1 MNNGIIVLK
10 FFLHVSREVQKKRFI
25 ERVNEPEKHWKF
37 SAKDIGEMKYRDAY
51 MAAYQD
57 MFNATST
64 PHAPWYIIPAD
75 HKWFTHLAVTSVISD
90 TLDRLRLSY
99 PSVSSEDMKA
109 LLAAKKEM
117 EQEDNGPG
125 DPGQEQEKNEQRH
138 VIAQLNKETFIKI
151 RIQMLPGEGSWRSS
165 KGISYGCQR
174 QQIGQAGAMLTRAFF
189 DDPKLTHLIPDIAAK
204 KELSR
209 YLFEF
214 ELQYGM
220 NYGDVYTTS
229 PAVEGVAVW
238 LPSTKSE
245 VTFWRAFRSGGM
257 VLQKHL
263 GKQIMDRLMSFS
275 TAVDI
280 LHKKHA
286 PYPHYY
292 LFFIG
297 VDPAYQKKRVA
308 SRLITPMLGW
318 LDMQKLP
325 CYLNTQNENNI
336 GLYEHY
342 GFQVI
347 EQLVLPDSGIVHTA
361 MQRNP
366 R

>member
-1 MNNGIIVLK
+1 MAELKGDIV
-10 FFLHVSREVQKKRFI
+10 
-25 ERVNEPEKHWKF
+25 
-37 SAKDIGEMKYRDAY
+37 
-51 MAAYQD
+51 
-57 MFNATST
+57 
-64 PHAPWYIIPAD
+64 
-75 HKWFTHLAVTSVISD
+75 
-90 TLDRLRLSY
+90 RLS
-99 PSVSSEDMKA
+99 K
-109 LLAAKKEM
+109 
-117 EQEDNGPG
+117 
-125 DPGQEQEKNEQRH
+125 
-138 VIAQLNKETFIKI
+138 
-151 RIQMLPGEGSWRSS
+151 
-165 KGISYGCQR
+165 
-174 QQIGQAGAMLTRAFF
+174 QQIEQAGAMLTRAFF
-189 DDPKLTHLIPDIAAK
+189 DDPKLTHLIPEITAK

-257 VLQKHL
+257 RLQKQL
-263 GKQIMDRLMSFS
+263 GKKIMDRLMSFS
-275 TAVDI
+275 YAVDT

-308 SRLITPMLGW
+308 GRLITPMLGW

-325 CYLNTQNENNI
+325 CYLHTQNEKNI

-347 EQLVLPDSGIVHTA
+347 EQRVLPDSGIVHTA
-361 MQRNP
+361 LQRNP

>member
-1 MNNGIIVLK
+1 MAELKGEIV
-10 FFLHVSREVQKKRFI
+10 
-25 ERVNEPEKHWKF
+25 
-37 SAKDIGEMKYRDAY
+37 
-51 MAAYQD
+51 
-57 MFNATST
+57 
-64 PHAPWYIIPAD
+64 
-75 HKWFTHLAVTSVISD
+75 
-90 TLDRLRLSY
+90 RLT
-99 PSVSSEDMKA
+99 
-109 LLAAKKEM
+109 KE
-117 EQEDNGPG
+117 
-125 DPGQEQEKNEQRH
+125 
-138 VIAQLNKETFIKI
+138 
-151 RIQMLPGEGSWRSS
+151 
-165 KGISYGCQR
+165 
-174 QQIGQAGAMLTRAFF
+174 QIGQAGEMLTRAFF
-189 DDPKLTHLIPDIAAK
+189 DDPKLTHLIPEIAAK

-257 VLQKHL
+257 LLQKRL

-275 TAVDI
+275 TEIDV
-280 LHKKHA
+280 LHKKHV
-286 PYPHYY
+286 PFSHYY

-297 VDPAYQKKRVA
+297 VDPVYQKKRVA
-308 SRLITPMLGW
+308 SRLITPMLSW
-318 LDMQKLP
+318 LDIQKLS
-325 CYLNTQNENNI
+325 CYLNTQNEKNI

-342 GFQVI
+342 GFEVI
-347 EQLVLPDSGIVHTA
+347 EQRVLPDSDIVHTA

>member
-1 MNNGIIVLK
+1 MAELKGDIV
-10 FFLHVSREVQKKRFI
+10 
-25 ERVNEPEKHWKF
+25 
-37 SAKDIGEMKYRDAY
+37 
-51 MAAYQD
+51 
-57 MFNATST
+57 
-64 PHAPWYIIPAD
+64 
-75 HKWFTHLAVTSVISD
+75 
-90 TLDRLRLSY
+90 RLL
-99 PSVSSEDMKA
+99 
-109 LLAAKKEM
+109 
-117 EQEDNGPG
+117 
-125 DPGQEQEKNEQRH
+125 
-138 VIAQLNKETFIKI
+138 
-151 RIQMLPGEGSWRSS
+151 
-165 KGISYGCQR
+165 R
-174 QQIGQAGAMLTRAFF
+174 QQVGQAGAMLTRAFS
-189 DDPKLTHLIPDIAAK
+189 DDPKLTHLIPDITAK

-245 VTFWRAFRSGGM
+245 ITFWRAFRSGGR
-257 VLQKHL
+257 VLQKRL
-263 GKQIMDRLMSFS
+263 GKKIMDRVMSFS
-275 TAVDI
+275 TAVDT

-325 CYLNTQNENNI
+325 CYLHTQNETNI

-347 EQLVLPDSGIVHTA
+347 EQLVLPDSGIGHTA
-361 MQRNP
+361 MLRNP

>member
-1 MNNGIIVLK
+1 MAELKGDIV
-10 FFLHVSREVQKKRFI
+10 
-25 ERVNEPEKHWKF
+25 
-37 SAKDIGEMKYRDAY
+37 
-51 MAAYQD
+51 
-57 MFNATST
+57 
-64 PHAPWYIIPAD
+64 
-75 HKWFTHLAVTSVISD
+75 
-90 TLDRLRLSY
+90 RLS
-99 PSVSSEDMKA
+99 K
-109 LLAAKKEM
+109 
-117 EQEDNGPG
+117 
-125 DPGQEQEKNEQRH
+125 H
-138 VIAQLNKETFIKI
+138 
-151 RIQMLPGEGSWRSS
+151 
-165 KGISYGCQR
+165 
-174 QQIGQAGAMLTRAFF
+174 QIEQAGAMLTRAFF

-257 VLQKHL
+257 VLQKRL

-275 TAVDI
+275 TEIDI

-286 PYPHYY
+286 PHPHYY

-347 EQLVLPDSGIVHTA
+347 EQVVLPDSGIVHTA
-361 MQRNP
+361 MLRNP

>member
-1 MNNGIIVLK
+1 MVELEGDIV
-10 FFLHVSREVQKKRFI
+10 
-25 ERVNEPEKHWKF
+25 
-37 SAKDIGEMKYRDAY
+37 
-51 MAAYQD
+51 
-57 MFNATST
+57 
-64 PHAPWYIIPAD
+64 
-75 HKWFTHLAVTSVISD
+75 
-90 TLDRLRLSY
+90 RLS
-99 PSVSSEDMKA
+99 K
-109 LLAAKKEM
+109 
-117 EQEDNGPG
+117 
-125 DPGQEQEKNEQRH
+125 
-138 VIAQLNKETFIKI
+138 
-151 RIQMLPGEGSWRSS
+151 
-165 KGISYGCQR
+165 
-174 QQIGQAGAMLTRAFF
+174 QQVGQAAAMLTRAFF
-189 DDPKLTHLIPDIAAK
+189 DDPKLTHLIPDISTK

-214 ELQYGM
+214 ELRYGM

-238 LPSTKSE
+238 LPSAKSE
-245 VTFWRAFRSGGM
+245 ITFWRAFRSGGRI
-257 VLQKHL
+257 LQKCL

-275 TAVDI
+275 TEIDI

-286 PYPHYY
+286 PHRHYY

-318 LDMQKLP
+318 LDKQKLP

-347 EQLVLPDSGIVHTA
+347 EQVVLPHSGIVHTA
-361 MQRNP
+361 MLRNP

>member
-1 MNNGIIVLK
+1 MAELKGDIV
-10 FFLHVSREVQKKRFI
+10 
-25 ERVNEPEKHWKF
+25 
-37 SAKDIGEMKYRDAY
+37 
-51 MAAYQD
+51 
-57 MFNATST
+57 
-64 PHAPWYIIPAD
+64 
-75 HKWFTHLAVTSVISD
+75 
-90 TLDRLRLSY
+90 RLL
-99 PSVSSEDMKA
+99 
-109 LLAAKKEM
+109 
-117 EQEDNGPG
+117 
-125 DPGQEQEKNEQRH
+125 
-138 VIAQLNKETFIKI
+138 
-151 RIQMLPGEGSWRSS
+151 
-165 KGISYGCQR
+165 R
-174 QQIGQAGAMLTRAFF
+174 QQVGQAGAMLTRAFS
-189 DDPKLTHLIPDIAAK
+189 DDPKLTNLIPDITAK
-204 KELSR
+204 NELSR

-220 NYGDVYTTS
+220 NYGDVFTTS

-245 VTFWRAFRSGGM
+245 ITFWRAFRSGGM
-257 VLQKHL
+257 VLQKRL
-263 GKQIMDRLMSFS
+263 GKQIMDRVMSFS
-275 TAVDI
+275 TEVDR

-297 VDPAYQKKRVA
+297 VDPKYQKKRVA

-325 CYLNTQNENNI
+325 CYLHTQNETNI

-361 MQRNP
+361 MHRNP

>member
-1 MNNGIIVLK
+1 MAELKGDIV
-10 FFLHVSREVQKKRFI
+10 
-25 ERVNEPEKHWKF
+25 
-37 SAKDIGEMKYRDAY
+37 
-51 MAAYQD
+51 
-57 MFNATST
+57 
-64 PHAPWYIIPAD
+64 
-75 HKWFTHLAVTSVISD
+75 
-90 TLDRLRLSY
+90 RLL
-99 PSVSSEDMKA
+99 
-109 LLAAKKEM
+109 
-117 EQEDNGPG
+117 
-125 DPGQEQEKNEQRH
+125 
-138 VIAQLNKETFIKI
+138 
-151 RIQMLPGEGSWRSS
+151 
-165 KGISYGCQR
+165 R
-174 QQIGQAGAMLTRAFF
+174 QQVGQAGAMLTRAFS
-189 DDPKLTHLIPDIAAK
+189 DDPKLTHLIPDITAK

-245 VTFWRAFRSGGM
+245 ITFWRAFRSGGR
-257 VLQKHL
+257 VLQKRL
-263 GKQIMDRLMSFS
+263 GKKIMDRVMSFS
-275 TAVDI
+275 TAVDT

-325 CYLNTQNENNI
+325 CYLHTQNENTI

-347 EQLVLPDSGIVHTA
+347 EQLVLPDSGIGHTA
-361 MQRNP
+361 MLRNP

>member
-1 MNNGIIVLK
+1 MVMAELKGDIIRL
-10 FFLHVSREVQKKRFI
+10 
-25 ERVNEPEKHWKF
+25 PKHQV
-37 SAKDIGEMKYRDAY
+37 G
-51 MAAYQD
+51 
-57 MFNATST
+57 
-64 PHAPWYIIPAD
+64 
-75 HKWFTHLAVTSVISD
+75 LA
-90 TLDRLRLSY
+90 
-99 PSVSSEDMKA
+99 
-109 LLAAKKEM
+109 
-117 EQEDNGPG
+117 
-125 DPGQEQEKNEQRH
+125 
-138 VIAQLNKETFIKI
+138 
-151 RIQMLPGEGSWRSS
+151 GS
-165 KGISYGCQR
+165 
-174 QQIGQAGAMLTRAFF
+174 MLTRAFF
-189 DDPKLTHLIPDIAAK
+189 DDPKLTHLIPEIAAR

-209 YLFEF
+209 HLFEF

-245 VTFWRAFRSGGM
+245 ITFWRAFRSGGM
-257 VLQKHL
+257 RLQKHL
-263 GKQIMDRLMSFS
+263 GKKIMDRLMSFS
-275 TAVDI
+275 GAIDT

-297 VDPAYQKKRVA
+297 VDPSYQKKRVA

-318 LDMQKLP
+318 LDLQKLP
-325 CYLNTQNENNI
+325 CYLHTQNEKNI

-342 GFQVI
+342 GFRVI

-361 MQRNP
+361 LQRNP

>member
-1 MNNGIIVLK
+1 MAELKGEIV
-10 FFLHVSREVQKKRFI
+10 
-25 ERVNEPEKHWKF
+25 
-37 SAKDIGEMKYRDAY
+37 
-51 MAAYQD
+51 
-57 MFNATST
+57 
-64 PHAPWYIIPAD
+64 
-75 HKWFTHLAVTSVISD
+75 
-90 TLDRLRLSY
+90 RLT
-99 PSVSSEDMKA
+99 K
-109 LLAAKKEM
+109 
-117 EQEDNGPG
+117 
-125 DPGQEQEKNEQRH
+125 
-138 VIAQLNKETFIKI
+138 
-151 RIQMLPGEGSWRSS
+151 
-165 KGISYGCQR
+165 
-174 QQIGQAGAMLTRAFF
+174 QQIGQAGEMLTRAFF
-189 DDPKLTHLIPDIAAK
+189 DDPKLTHLIPEIAAK

-257 VLQKHL
+257 VLQKRL

-275 TAVDI
+275 TEIDV

-286 PYPHYY
+286 PFPHYY

-297 VDPAYQKKRVA
+297 VDPVYQKKRVA
-308 SRLITPMLGW
+308 SRLITPMLSW
-318 LDMQKLP
+318 LDIQKLS
-325 CYLNTQNENNI
+325 CYLNTQNEKNI

-342 GFQVI
+342 GFEVI
-347 EQLVLPDSGIVHTA
+347 EQLVLPDSDMVHTA

>member
-1 MNNGIIVLK
+1 MAELKGDII
-10 FFLHVSREVQKKRFI
+10 
-25 ERVNEPEKHWKF
+25 
-37 SAKDIGEMKYRDAY
+37 
-51 MAAYQD
+51 
-57 MFNATST
+57 
-64 PHAPWYIIPAD
+64 
-75 HKWFTHLAVTSVISD
+75 
-90 TLDRLRLSY
+90 RLS
-99 PSVSSEDMKA
+99 
-109 LLAAKKEM
+109 KK
-117 EQEDNGPG
+117 
-125 DPGQEQEKNEQRH
+125 
-138 VIAQLNKETFIKI
+138 
-151 RIQMLPGEGSWRSS
+151 
-165 KGISYGCQR
+165 
-174 QQIGQAGAMLTRAFF
+174 QIGQAAAMLSRAFF
-189 DDPKLTHLIPDIAAK
+189 DDPKLIHLIPDIPTK
-204 KELSR
+204 KDLSR
-209 YLFEF
+209 YHFEF
-214 ELQYGM
+214 LLQYGM

-257 VLQKHL
+257 RLQKQL
-263 GKQIMDRLMSFS
+263 GKKIMDRLMSFS
-275 TAVDI
+275 NAIDT

-325 CYLNTQNENNI
+325 CYLNTQNEANI

-347 EQLVLPDSGIVHTA
+347 EQVVLPDSGIVHTA
-361 MQRNP
+361 MLRNP

>member
-1 MNNGIIVLK
+1 MAELKGDIV
-10 FFLHVSREVQKKRFI
+10 
-25 ERVNEPEKHWKF
+25 
-37 SAKDIGEMKYRDAY
+37 
-51 MAAYQD
+51 
-57 MFNATST
+57 
-64 PHAPWYIIPAD
+64 
-75 HKWFTHLAVTSVISD
+75 
-90 TLDRLRLSY
+90 RLS
-99 PSVSSEDMKA
+99 K
-109 LLAAKKEM
+109 
-117 EQEDNGPG
+117 
-125 DPGQEQEKNEQRH
+125 
-138 VIAQLNKETFIKI
+138 
-151 RIQMLPGEGSWRSS
+151 
-165 KGISYGCQR
+165 

-189 DDPKLTHLIPDIAAK
+189 DDPKLTHLIPEITAK

-229 PAVEGVAVW
+229 SSVEGVAVW

-245 VTFWRAFRSGGM
+245 ITFWRAFRSGGM
-257 VLQKHL
+257 GLQKHL
-263 GKQIMDRLMSFS
+263 GKQIMDRVMSFS
-275 TAVDI
+275 TAVDN

-286 PYPHYY
+286 PYPHCY

-297 VDPAYQKKRVA
+297 VDPAYQQKRVA

-318 LDMQKLP
+318 LDIQKLP
-325 CYLNTQNENNI
+325 CYLNTQNEKNI

-366 R
+366 H

>member
-1 MNNGIIVLK
+1 MAELKGDII
-10 FFLHVSREVQKKRFI
+10 
-25 ERVNEPEKHWKF
+25 
-37 SAKDIGEMKYRDAY
+37 
-51 MAAYQD
+51 
-57 MFNATST
+57 
-64 PHAPWYIIPAD
+64 
-75 HKWFTHLAVTSVISD
+75 
-90 TLDRLRLSY
+90 RLS
-99 PSVSSEDMKA
+99 K
-109 LLAAKKEM
+109 
-117 EQEDNGPG
+117 
-125 DPGQEQEKNEQRH
+125 
-138 VIAQLNKETFIKI
+138 
-151 RIQMLPGEGSWRSS
+151 
-165 KGISYGCQR
+165 
-174 QQIGQAGAMLTRAFF
+174 QQIGQAGAMLTRAFS
-189 DDPKLTHLIPDIAAK
+189 DDPKLTHLMPDMTAK

-229 PAVEGVAVW
+229 PSVEGVAVW

-245 VTFWRAFRSGGM
+245 ITFWRAFRSGGRG
-257 VLQKHL
+257 LQKHL
-263 GKQIMDRLMSFS
+263 GKKIMDRVMSFS
-275 TAVDI
+275 TAVDT

-325 CYLNTQNENNI
+325 CYLHTQNETNI

-347 EQLVLPDSGIVHTA
+347 EQLILPDSGIVHTA
-361 MQRNP
+361 MLRNP

>member
-1 MNNGIIVLK
+1 MAELKGDIV
-10 FFLHVSREVQKKRFI
+10 
-25 ERVNEPEKHWKF
+25 
-37 SAKDIGEMKYRDAY
+37 
-51 MAAYQD
+51 
-57 MFNATST
+57 
-64 PHAPWYIIPAD
+64 
-75 HKWFTHLAVTSVISD
+75 
-90 TLDRLRLSY
+90 RLS
-99 PSVSSEDMKA
+99 
-109 LLAAKKEM
+109 KK
-117 EQEDNGPG
+117 
-125 DPGQEQEKNEQRH
+125 
-138 VIAQLNKETFIKI
+138 
-151 RIQMLPGEGSWRSS
+151 
-165 KGISYGCQR
+165 
-174 QQIGQAGAMLTRAFF
+174 QIGQAAAMLTRAFS
-189 DDPKLTHLIPDIAAK
+189 DDPKLTHLMPDIAVK
-204 KELSR
+204 KELSQH
-209 YLFEF
+209 LFEF

-238 LPSTKSE
+238 LSSTKSE
-245 VTFWRAFRSGGM
+245 ITFWRAFRSGGR
-257 VLQKHL
+257 VLQKRL
-263 GKQIMDRLMSFS
+263 GKKIMDRVMSFS
-275 TAVDI
+275 TAVDT

-361 MQRNP
+361 MLRNP

>member
-1 MNNGIIVLK
+1 MAELKGDIV
-10 FFLHVSREVQKKRFI
+10 
-25 ERVNEPEKHWKF
+25 
-37 SAKDIGEMKYRDAY
+37 
-51 MAAYQD
+51 
-57 MFNATST
+57 
-64 PHAPWYIIPAD
+64 
-75 HKWFTHLAVTSVISD
+75 
-90 TLDRLRLSY
+90 RLS
-99 PSVSSEDMKA
+99 K
-109 LLAAKKEM
+109 
-117 EQEDNGPG
+117 
-125 DPGQEQEKNEQRH
+125 H
-138 VIAQLNKETFIKI
+138 
-151 RIQMLPGEGSWRSS
+151 
-165 KGISYGCQR
+165 
-174 QQIGQAGAMLTRAFF
+174 QIGQAGAMLTRAFF
-189 DDPKLTHLIPDIAAK
+189 DDPKLTHLLPDIATK

-238 LPSTKSE
+238 LPSAKSE

-257 VLQKHL
+257 VLQKRL

-275 TAVDI
+275 TEIDM

-347 EQLVLPDSGIVHTA
+347 EQVVLPDSGIVHTA
-361 MQRNP
+361 MLRNP

>member
-1 MNNGIIVLK
+1 MAELKGEIVQL
-10 FFLHVSREVQKKRFI
+10 
-25 ERVNEPEKHWKF
+25 
-37 SAKDIGEMKYRDAY
+37 
-51 MAAYQD
+51 
-57 MFNATST
+57 T
-64 PHAPWYIIPAD
+64 
-75 HKWFTHLAVTSVISD
+75 
-90 TLDRLRLSY
+90 
-99 PSVSSEDMKA
+99 
-109 LLAAKKEM
+109 KE
-117 EQEDNGPG
+117 
-125 DPGQEQEKNEQRH
+125 
-138 VIAQLNKETFIKI
+138 
-151 RIQMLPGEGSWRSS
+151 
-165 KGISYGCQR
+165 
-174 QQIGQAGAMLTRAFF
+174 QIGQAGEMLTRAFF
-189 DDPKLTHLIPDIAAK
+189 DDPKLTHLIPEIAAK

-238 LPSTKSE
+238 LPSAKSE

-275 TAVDI
+275 TEIDV
-280 LHKKHA
+280 LHKKHV
-286 PYPHYY
+286 PFPHYY

-297 VDPAYQKKRVA
+297 VDPVYQKKRVA
-308 SRLITPMLGW
+308 SRLITPMLSW
-318 LDMQKLP
+318 LDIQKLP
-325 CYLNTQNENNI
+325 CYLNTQNEKNI

-342 GFQVI
+342 GFEVM
-347 EQLVLPDSGIVHTA
+347 EQLVLPDSDIVYTA

>member
-1 MNNGIIVLK
+1 MAELKGDIV
-10 FFLHVSREVQKKRFI
+10 
-25 ERVNEPEKHWKF
+25 
-37 SAKDIGEMKYRDAY
+37 
-51 MAAYQD
+51 
-57 MFNATST
+57 
-64 PHAPWYIIPAD
+64 
-75 HKWFTHLAVTSVISD
+75 
-90 TLDRLRLSY
+90 RLL
-99 PSVSSEDMKA
+99 
-109 LLAAKKEM
+109 
-117 EQEDNGPG
+117 
-125 DPGQEQEKNEQRH
+125 
-138 VIAQLNKETFIKI
+138 
-151 RIQMLPGEGSWRSS
+151 
-165 KGISYGCQR
+165 R
-174 QQIGQAGAMLTRAFF
+174 QQVGQAGAMLTRAFS
-189 DDPKLTHLIPDIAAK
+189 DDPKLTHLIPDITAK
-204 KELSR
+204 KELSQ

-245 VTFWRAFRSGGM
+245 ITFWRAFRSGGM
-257 VLQKHL
+257 VLQKRL
-263 GKQIMDRLMSFS
+263 GKKIMDRVMTFS
-275 TAVDI
+275 TAVDT

-308 SRLITPMLGW
+308 GRLITPMLGW
-318 LDMQKLP
+318 LDMQKLA
-325 CYLNTQNENNI
+325 CYLHTQNEKNI

>member
-1 MNNGIIVLK
+1 MAELKGDIV
-10 FFLHVSREVQKKRFI
+10 
-25 ERVNEPEKHWKF
+25 
-37 SAKDIGEMKYRDAY
+37 
-51 MAAYQD
+51 
-57 MFNATST
+57 
-64 PHAPWYIIPAD
+64 
-75 HKWFTHLAVTSVISD
+75 
-90 TLDRLRLSY
+90 RLS
-99 PSVSSEDMKA
+99 
-109 LLAAKKEM
+109 KK
-117 EQEDNGPG
+117 
-125 DPGQEQEKNEQRH
+125 
-138 VIAQLNKETFIKI
+138 
-151 RIQMLPGEGSWRSS
+151 
-165 KGISYGCQR
+165 
-174 QQIGQAGAMLTRAFF
+174 QIGQAAAMLTRAFS
-189 DDPKLTHLIPDIAAK
+189 DDPKLTHIMPDIAVK
-204 KELSR
+204 KELSQH
-209 YLFEF
+209 LFEF

-238 LPSTKSE
+238 LSSTKSE
-245 VTFWRAFRSGGM
+245 ITFWRAFRSGGR
-257 VLQKHL
+257 VLQKRL
-263 GKQIMDRLMSFS
+263 GKKIMDRVMSFS
-275 TAVDI
+275 TAVDT

-361 MQRNP
+361 MLRNP

>member
-1 MNNGIIVLK
+1 MAELKGDIV
-10 FFLHVSREVQKKRFI
+10 
-25 ERVNEPEKHWKF
+25 
-37 SAKDIGEMKYRDAY
+37 
-51 MAAYQD
+51 
-57 MFNATST
+57 
-64 PHAPWYIIPAD
+64 
-75 HKWFTHLAVTSVISD
+75 
-90 TLDRLRLSY
+90 RLS
-99 PSVSSEDMKA
+99 K
-109 LLAAKKEM
+109 
-117 EQEDNGPG
+117 
-125 DPGQEQEKNEQRH
+125 
-138 VIAQLNKETFIKI
+138 
-151 RIQMLPGEGSWRSS
+151 
-165 KGISYGCQR
+165 
-174 QQIGQAGAMLTRAFF
+174 QQIEQAGAMLTRAFF
-189 DDPKLTHLIPDIAAK
+189 DDPKLTHLIPEITAK

-257 VLQKHL
+257 RLQKQL
-263 GKQIMDRLMSFS
+263 GKKIMDRLMSFS
-275 TAVDI
+275 YAVDS

-308 SRLITPMLGW
+308 GRLITPMLGW

-325 CYLNTQNENNI
+325 CYLHTQNEKNI

-347 EQLVLPDSGIVHTA
+347 EQRVLPDSGIVHTA
-361 MQRNP
+361 LQRNP
-366 R
+366 H

>member
-1 MNNGIIVLK
+1 MAELKGDIV
-10 FFLHVSREVQKKRFI
+10 
-25 ERVNEPEKHWKF
+25 
-37 SAKDIGEMKYRDAY
+37 
-51 MAAYQD
+51 
-57 MFNATST
+57 
-64 PHAPWYIIPAD
+64 
-75 HKWFTHLAVTSVISD
+75 
-90 TLDRLRLSY
+90 RLS
-99 PSVSSEDMKA
+99 
-109 LLAAKKEM
+109 KK
-117 EQEDNGPG
+117 
-125 DPGQEQEKNEQRH
+125 
-138 VIAQLNKETFIKI
+138 
-151 RIQMLPGEGSWRSS
+151 
-165 KGISYGCQR
+165 
-174 QQIGQAGAMLTRAFF
+174 QIGQAAAMLTRAFS
-189 DDPKLTHLIPDIAAK
+189 DDPKLTHIMPDIAVK
-204 KELSR
+204 KELSQH
-209 YLFEF
+209 LFEF

-238 LPSTKSE
+238 LSSTKSE
-245 VTFWRAFRSGGM
+245 ITFWRAFRSGGR
-257 VLQKHL
+257 VLQKRL
-263 GKQIMDRLMSFS
+263 GKKIMDRVMSFS
-275 TAVDI
+275 TAVDT

-361 MQRNP
+361 MLRKP